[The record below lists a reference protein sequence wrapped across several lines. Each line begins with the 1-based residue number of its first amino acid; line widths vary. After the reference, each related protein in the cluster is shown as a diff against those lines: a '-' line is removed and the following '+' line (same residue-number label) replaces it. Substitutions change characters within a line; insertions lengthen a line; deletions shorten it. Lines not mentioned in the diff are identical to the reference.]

1 MKQFISTVFLLFKKD
16 LLIDYRRKDLFFSL
30 LIFSLLVIFIFDY
43 ILGGSSSV
51 LLSIVP
57 ALFWIAV
64 MLGATLGISRALSLE
79 IQNGAFYGVL
89 LTPVSRESIFLAK
102 VISMVVLMTFMEL
115 ILILAMV
122 ILFDFWFFNIFYF
135 LGGILLTTVGLATV
149 GVFVAYIS
157 GNTTVAEVMMPLL
170 FFPIILPLIVGGMEI
185 MDFALW
191 GGDIVAMYK
200 WLGFVFVFDMLFLT
214 VCSFSFGLIVRE

>member
-30 LIFSLLVIFIFDY
+30 LLFSLLVIFIFDY

-79 IQNGAFYGVL
+79 IQNGAVYGVL

-122 ILFDFWFFNIFYF
+122 I
-135 LGGILLTTVGLATV
+135 
-149 GVFVAYIS
+149 
-157 GNTTVAEVMMPLL
+157 
-170 FFPIILPLIVGGMEI
+170 
-185 MDFALW
+185 
-191 GGDIVAMYK
+191 
-200 WLGFVFVFDMLFLT
+200 
-214 VCSFSFGLIVRE
+214 

>member
-1 MKQFISTVFLLFKKD
+1 
-16 LLIDYRRKDLFFSL
+16 
-30 LIFSLLVIFIFDY
+30 
-43 ILGGSSSV
+43 
-51 LLSIVP
+51 
-57 ALFWIAV
+57 
-64 MLGATLGISRALSLE
+64 
-79 IQNGAFYGVL
+79 
-89 LTPVSRESIFLAK
+89 
-102 VISMVVLMTFMEL
+102 MEL

-149 GVFVAYIS
+149 GGVVAYIS
-157 GNTTVAEVMMPLL
+157 ANTTVAEVMMPLL